1 MAVKLI
7 HGSMLLADLLVTKR
21 RPHFKLALNGVLNK
35 GEFLSGFLA
44 GSVVKTIHSYKL
56 VELTRI

>member
-7 HGSMLLADLLVTKR
+7 HGNIRLADLLITKR
-21 RPHFKLALNGVLNK
+21 RPHFELALNGVLNK

-44 GSVVKTIHSYKL
+44 RSVVKTIHCYKD